1 MGKLWSNYVFQQVE
15 SIWGIGF
22 YKTMS
27 QSLKSEFPGMEGFSA
42 TNLKYMK
49 KFYMFYSE
57 INRQQAV
64 DDLEKIYAVP

>member
-1 MGKLWSNYVFQQVE
+1 MFQQVE